1 MSRIT
6 DYIKGVAS
14 LKGHLDTEAA
24 AQNIRQNIA
33 FGGPNVYILFFAIII
48 ASIGLN
54 VNSIPVIIG
63 AMLVSPLMSPILGFG
78 LGLSTN
84 DTKLVWSS
92 LKNLMVMVLISIA
105 ASALYFA
112 ITPLKLAAPTELLAR
127 TNPSIYDVLIALFGG
142 FAATLEI
149 SRKDKGTVMSGAAIA
164 TALMPPLCTAGYGI
178 AELSW
183 HYLGGAFYLF
193 SINSIFIA
201 LAAFLSAK
209 YLGFPMVRMQDE
221 KAHKKNAALI
231 TALTVILIVPSIWS
245 AVLIIRENNFNMNAE
260 QLVSANKT
268 IGGSYIYNHK
278 VNTDSKPY
286 TIEIFIAGEG
296 LNEDQQETIYK
307 QAELKGISRSQI
319 VLRQEASDMASR
331 VDQAEIVR
339 GIYEYYDKRIQ
350 DLNSTITDLQV
361 ELSKYRQDSTNAAT
375 APEVQ

>member
-1 MSRIT
+1 MDNILE
-6 DYIKGVAS
+6 YIKKVAS
-14 LKGHLDTEAA
+14 LKGHLDTNAA
-24 AQNIRQNIA
+24 SQNIRKNIA
-33 FGGPNVYILFFAIII
+33 FAGPNVYILFFAIII

-63 AMLVSPLMSPILGFG
+63 AMLVSPLMGPILGFG

-84 DTKLVWSS
+84 DTTLVWSS
-92 LKNLMVMVLISIA
+92 VKNYLVMVGISIL
-105 ASALYFA
+105 ASTLYFV
-112 ITPLKLAAPTELLAR
+112 ITPLKLAEPTELLAR

-149 SRKDKGTVMSGAAIA
+149 SRKEKGTVMSGAAIA

-183 HYLGGAFYLF
+183 HYIGGAIYLF
-193 SINSIFIA
+193 IINSIFIA

-209 YLGFPMVRMQDE
+209 YLGFRAVHVEDE
-221 KAHKKNAALI
+221 KRHKKNVTLI
-231 TALTVILIVPSIWS
+231 TVLTLILIVPSIWS
-245 AVLIIRENNFNMNAE
+245 AFIIIKENNFTMNVQ
-260 QLVSANKT
+260 QLVNSNKT
-268 IGGSYIYNHK
+268 IGGSYIYNYK
-278 VNTDSKPY
+278 IDTETKPY

-307 QAELKGISRSQI
+307 QAEIKGISRDQL

-361 ELSKYRQDSTNAAT
+361 ELSKYKTDTTATVPAPQDL
-375 APEVQ
+375 

>member
-1 MSRIT
+1 MDNIFE
-6 DYIKGVAS
+6 YIKKVAS
-14 LKGHLDTEAA
+14 LKGHLDTNAA
-24 AQNIRQNIA
+24 SQNIRKNIA
-33 FGGPNVYILFFAIII
+33 FAGPNVYILFFAIII

-63 AMLVSPLMSPILGFG
+63 AMLVSPLMGPILGFG

-84 DTKLVWSS
+84 DTTLVWSS
-92 LKNLMVMVLISIA
+92 VKNYLVMVGISIL
-105 ASALYFA
+105 ASTLYFV
-112 ITPLKLAAPTELLAR
+112 ITPLKLAEPTELLAR

-149 SRKDKGTVMSGAAIA
+149 SRKEKGTVMSGAAIA

-183 HYLGGAFYLF
+183 HYIGGAIYLF
-193 SINSIFIA
+193 IINSIFIA

-209 YLGFPMVRMQDE
+209 YLGFRAVHVEDE
-221 KAHKKNAALI
+221 KRHKKNVTLI
-231 TALTVILIVPSIWS
+231 TVLTLILIVPSIWS
-245 AVLIIRENNFNMNAE
+245 AFIIIKENNFTMNVQ
-260 QLVSANKT
+260 QLVNSNKT
-268 IGGSYIYNHK
+268 IGGSYIYNYK
-278 VNTDSKPY
+278 IDTETKPY

-307 QAELKGISRSQI
+307 QAEIKGISRDQL

-350 DLNSTITDLQV
+350 DLNSTITELQV
-361 ELSKYRQDSTNAAT
+361 ELSKYKTDTTATVPAPQDL
-375 APEVQ
+375 